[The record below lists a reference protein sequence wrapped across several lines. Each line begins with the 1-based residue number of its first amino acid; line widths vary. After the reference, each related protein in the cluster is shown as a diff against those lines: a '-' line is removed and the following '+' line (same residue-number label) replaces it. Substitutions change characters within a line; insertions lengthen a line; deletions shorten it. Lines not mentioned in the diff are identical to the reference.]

1 MTAPY
6 VPLWCKSNGS
16 FLEGA
21 SHPEELVLEAARLG
35 LPALALTDRDGVY
48 GIVRAHVAARE
59 QHLQL
64 IVGAEVTVGAGAP
77 DEAGAPGESASRIV
91 LLAADR
97 RGYANLCRLLTTGR
111 RRRPKGQSEVYWP
124 EVAAHAEGL
133 LALWG
138 GEGSLLVRAGADPD
152 AVART
157 LGEAFGDRLYAMAAR
172 HYRDVEVRDEARL
185 RARAARYG
193 LPVVAA
199 VEVRYHDRARRPLQD
214 VLTCLRHEVTIDTAG
229 RRLAPNAH
237 HALVDPATFAARF
250 ADDPAAVARTCE
262 VAARASFS
270 LGELRYRYPAERV
283 PGGLT
288 SAAWLHRLARE
299 GARTRFGGTVPARI
313 AAQLDRELALIDE
326 LDYGGYFLTMH
337 EIVAFCRS
345 RNILCQGRGS
355 AANSVVCYALGVT
368 AVDPMRIDLLF
379 ERFLSKERDEPP
391 DIDLDVMH
399 ERREEVIQHIYEKYG
414 RTHAAMVANVVRYRP
429 RSAVRDVGRA
439 LGVPATA
446 LDRLAKLLSHSGGI
460 GEDALRHA
468 GLDPDAPR
476 HRHLL
481 ALSRALLDAPR
492 HLSIH
497 PGGFL
502 LGHEP
507 VHDLVPIE
515 NATMDG
521 RTVIQWDKDDVE
533 AVGLFKVD
541 ILALGAL
548 TQLDRCCRLIEAHG
562 GPRLS
567 METIPEGDRAAYA
580 MIDRAETIGVFQI
593 ESRAQMS
600 MLPRLRPKEYYD
612 LVIQISIVRPGPITG
627 GMVHPYL
634 RRRAGEEPV
643 VYPHPSL
650 EPVLRKTLGVPLF
663 QEQVMRLAIVAADY
677 TPGEADQLR
686 RDMAAWR
693 RSGRLERH
701 RERLI
706 TRMQAKGIAPEF
718 AERVY
723 QQILGFGE
731 YGFPE
736 SHAASFALIS
746 YAAAY
751 LRCHYPA
758 AFTCALLN
766 AQPMGFYSVATIV
779 EDAKRQGVEM
789 RPVDVQVS
797 EWDATLEPVAEEG
810 ETGRQEGRHGGRPLQ
825 EVGDIGGARAA
836 RIAGTGGA
844 RAARIAGTGGARAV
858 GTRPRWAVR
867 MGLRFVKGLG
877 EAAAARLVAARAA
890 NGPFAS
896 VADAA
901 RRADLD
907 EGTLRRLA
915 GAGAFEVVAP
925 SRRQA
930 LWDVPV
936 AAREARQPL
945 VLPGTEP
952 VPALL
957 PLDAGERVAW
967 DYAASLHSVRGHP
980 LAALRPALRR
990 LGLPDARAVRR
1001 MRSGTIVRYAGLVIC
1016 RQRPATASNVTFMTL
1031 EDETGFVNLVLW
1043 ERVFEAFPV
1052 LARTASWLGVT
1063 GTIEAKHGVV
1073 HLIAER
1079 LWAPTGVPAPGRV
1092 ASRDFR

>member
-1 MTAPY
+1 MTSTY

-35 LPALALTDRDGVY
+35 LPAIAVTDRDGVY
-48 GIVRAHVAARE
+48 GIVRAHVTARE
-59 QHLQL
+59 QHMKL
-64 IVGAEVTVGAGAP
+64 IIGAEVTVGA
-77 DEAGAPGESASRIV
+77 ETPGEAASRIV
-91 LLAADR
+91 LVVADR
-97 RGYANLCRLLTTGR
+97 RGYANLCRLLTIGR
-111 RRRPKGQSEVYWP
+111 QRQPKGQSEVSWM
-124 EVAAHAEGL
+124 EVCAHAEGL

-138 GEGSLLVRAGADPD
+138 GEGSCLVRAGADPD
-152 AVART
+152 AVARP
-157 LGEAFGDRLYAMAAR
+157 LGEAFGDRLYALAAR
-172 HYRDVEVRDEARL
+172 HYRDSEVTEEARL

-214 VLTCLRHEVTIDTAG
+214 VLTCLRHEVTLHTAG
-229 RRLAPNAH
+229 RRLAPNGH
-237 HALVDPATFAARF
+237 HALVDPTAFAARF
-250 ADDPAAVARTCE
+250 ADDPVAVARTLD

-270 LGELRYRYPAERV
+270 LSELRYRYPAERV

-288 SAAWLHRLARE
+288 SSAWLHRLARE
-299 GARTRFGGTVPARI
+299 GLRTRFDGHVPAAI
-313 AAQLDRELALIDE
+313 AAQLERELALIDE
-326 LDYGGYFLTMH
+326 LDYGGYFLTMY

-345 RNILCQGRGS
+345 RSILCQGRGS
-355 AANSVVCYALGVT
+355 AANSIVCYALGVT
-368 AVDPMRIDLLF
+368 AVDPRRIDLLF

-399 ERREEVIQHIYEKYG
+399 ERREEVIQYIYEKYG
-414 RTHAAMVANVVRYRP
+414 RSHAAMVANVVRYRP
-429 RSAVRDVGRA
+429 RSAVRDVGKA
-439 LGVPATA
+439 LGMPATS
-446 LDRLAKLLSHSGGI
+446 LDRLAKLLSHY
-460 GEDALRHA
+460 GEISVDALRHA
-468 GLDPDAPR
+468 GLDPDAPL
-476 HRHLL
+476 HRHLVE
-481 ALSRALLDAPR
+481 LSRALLEAPR

-515 NATMDG
+515 NATMEG

-548 TQLDRCCRLIEAHG
+548 SQLDRCFQLIDTHG
-562 GPRLS
+562 GPSLS
-567 METIPEGDRAAYA
+567 MATIPEGDADTYA
-580 MIDRAETIGVFQI
+580 MITRAETIGVFQI

-600 MLPRLRPKEYYD
+600 MLPRLKPKEYYD
-612 LVIQISIVRPGPITG
+612 LVIQISIVRPGPISG

-634 RRRAGEEPV
+634 RRRDKEEPV

-650 EPVLRKTLGVPLF
+650 EPVLWKTLGVPLF

-706 TRMQAKGIAPEF
+706 TRMEAKGIAPEF
-718 AERVY
+718 AERVF
-723 QQILGFGE
+723 QQIRGFGE

-758 AFTCALLN
+758 EFTCALLN
-766 AQPMGFYSVATIV
+766 AQPMGFYSIATIV

-789 RPVDVQVS
+789 RPVDVLTS
-797 EWDATLEPVAEEG
+797 EWDATLEPS
-810 ETGRQEGRHGGRPLQ
+810 
-825 EVGDIGGARAA
+825 AA
-836 RIAGTGGA
+836 PRDVGTGGA
-844 RAARIAGTGGARAV
+844 R
-858 GTRPRWAVR
+858 PSWAVR

-877 EAAAARLVAARAA
+877 EAAAARLVKARAE
-890 NGPFAS
+890 GGSFTS
-896 VADAA
+896 IADAA

-907 EGTLRRLA
+907 EGTLRRLT
-915 GAGAFEVVAP
+915 GAGAFDTVDP
-925 SRRQA
+925 SRRRA
-930 LWDVPV
+930 MWEAPV

-952 VPALL
+952 VPGFL
-957 PLDAGERVAW
+957 PLDAGEAVAW

-980 LAALRPALRR
+980 LAALRPALKR
-990 LGLPDARAVRR
+990 LGLPDARAVRQ
-1001 MRSGTIVRYAGLVIC
+1001 MRPRSVVRYAGLVIC

-1043 ERVFEAFPV
+1043 ERVFDAFPV

-1079 LWAPTGVPAPGRV
+1079 LWMPEGLPAPDPV